1 MKSFKQSFK
10 TGRKEGNVLFNDAH
24 NSFKTDAAR
33 KNPDK
38 HKENAR
44 SIQNVQNRTP
54 KCNIYNLN
62 LHFRMI
68 IPHILVSQNTMSQLI
83 YVPLFFVSYIY
94 LTNVERTK
102 LLVCLVIV
110 LNQSDYQYPFGKAR
124 ASPFVTSVE
133 STILFSAT
141 DNVSTFLV
149 LSTKNCLWFPLEHKG
164 DLYTKLYLQ
173 ILETSNNNNN
183 NNNNY
188 YYYYYYNI
196 N

>member
-33 KNPDK
+33 KNPDIVSDK

-68 IPHILVSQNTMSQLI
+68 IPHILVSQNTMSQSI
-83 YVPLFFVSYIY
+83 YVPLFFVWYIY

-110 LNQSDYQYPFGKAR
+110 LNQSDYRYPFGKAR

-133 STILFSAT
+133 CTI
-141 DNVSTFLV
+141 
-149 LSTKNCLWFPLEHKG
+149 
-164 DLYTKLYLQ
+164 
-173 ILETSNNNNN
+173 
-183 NNNNY
+183 
-188 YYYYYYNI
+188 
-196 N
+196 